1 MQQKRLFDEINKEKV
16 MSILSIAFPA
26 SVAVPAAEAF
36 VATAVTVA
44 RPLIG
49 LSAVAVL
56 AVVFKPMLIGLLR
69 AALLVLKPRRSSE
82 ARELRRQRKSALML
96 NRMARDLND
105 TQPGLA
111 AELRWL
117 ASRG

>member
-1 MQQKRLFDEINKEKV
+1 MQQKGLFDEINKEKF

-36 VATAVTVA
+36 VAIAATLA
-44 RPLIG
+44 RPLLG
-49 LSAVAVL
+49 LSVVAVL
-56 AVVFKPMLIGLLR
+56 AFIFKPLLIGLLR
-69 AALLVLKPRRSSE
+69 AALLVLKPRLSVE
-82 ARELRRQRKSALML
+82 ERELRRARKGALML

>member
-26 SVAVPAAEAF
+26 SVAIPAAETF
-36 VATAVTVA
+36 VATTVTMA
-44 RPLIG
+44 RPLLG

-56 AVVFKPMLIGLLR
+56 AVIFKPLLIGLLR
-69 AALLVLKPRRSSE
+69 AALLVLKPRQSLE
-82 ARELRRQRKSALML
+82 ERELRRTRKGVLML

>member
-1 MQQKRLFDEINKEKV
+1 MQQKRLFDEINKEQV

-26 SVAVPAAEAF
+26 SVAIPAAEAF
-36 VATAVTVA
+36 AATAVTVA
-44 RPLIG
+44 RPLLG

-56 AVVFKPMLIGLLR
+56 AIIFKPLLIGLLR
-69 AALLVLKPRRSSE
+69 AALLVLKPRQSIEERE
-82 ARELRRQRKSALML
+82 ARRMRDSARML
-96 NRMARDLND
+96 NRMARDLSS